1 VAEFMFK
8 RGDRVKDNPTGEFG
22 TVLSCD
28 VEPKTNLLFY
38 RVKFD
43 DGITRPIVES
53 ELSRVA

>member
-1 VAEFMFK
+1 MFK
-8 RGDRVKDNPTGEFG
+8 QGDRVKDNPTGEFG

-28 VEPKTNLLFY
+28 VEPKTNLRFY